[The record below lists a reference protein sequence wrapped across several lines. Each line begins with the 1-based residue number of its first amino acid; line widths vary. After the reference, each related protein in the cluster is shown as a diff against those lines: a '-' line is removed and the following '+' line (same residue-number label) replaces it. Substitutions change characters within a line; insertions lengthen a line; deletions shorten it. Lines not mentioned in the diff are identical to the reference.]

1 MATPVDLSQLAVD
14 RSGSAAI
21 TTAKRRNL
29 ATRFGLPLGILVAF
43 AAVIGWSLQ
52 DSLLPAKP
60 VTITPVVLTR
70 AEVQQSGTPVFQA
83 AGWIEPRPT
92 ATVVSAQ
99 VEGVV
104 ESLLVV
110 EGQEVQLGQ
119 PLAKLVEADARI
131 ALAEAKA
138 ALRLRDAELELAK
151 ATCDAAHKSLA
162 NPVQLQAAVAEAEAS
177 LAKVATDSQS
187 IPLLLKG
194 ANARLQLAGQ
204 ELEGKLKVGDAIPQR
219 SVQRAQSE
227 FDNATATVHELEQRS
242 KSLESEAKSWHERV
256 TALRSQ
262 LTLKS
267 DENRRVK
274 EAEAGCNI
282 ADARVEQA
290 KLAVET
296 AELRLTRMTITS
308 PISGRVLAM
317 HAQPGRRLMGLSP
330 ASERDSS
337 AVVSLYDPK
346 NLQVRADVRLEDV
359 PNAQLG
365 QPVQISTA
373 ALATPLTGEVVA
385 VTSQADI
392 QKNTLQVKVLIHD
405 PPAVIKPE
413 MLVQVTFL
421 APERPGSKDV
431 AGHDPLRQLIPKE
444 LVKTTPEGTTVWV
457 ADLQTSRAR
466 QQAIQLGKAS
476 TDRLVEVI
484 QGLTATDKLIVS
496 GRDELSPGK
505 RIRVIREDQNL
516 NGASASPAAN
526 TPSPQVAAES
536 KNQK

>member
-1 MATPVDLSQLAVD
+1 MSSTVDLRQLAVD
-14 RSGSAAI
+14 RS
-21 TTAKRRNL
+21 TTVDTRAAKRRNL
-29 ATRFGLPLGILVAF
+29 ATRYGLPLGILIAF

-52 DSLLPAKP
+52 DSLLPAKS

-70 AEVQQSGTPVFQA
+70 AEVQQSGTPLFQA

-99 VEGVV
+99 VEGIV

-110 EGQEVQLGQ
+110 EGQEVKLGQ
-119 PLAKLVEADARI
+119 PLAKLVDADARL

-138 ALRLRDAELELAK
+138 ALRLRDAELELAQ
-151 ATCDAAHKSLA
+151 ATHDAARTSLA

-177 LAKVATDSQS
+177 LAKVATDSLS
-187 IPLLLKG
+187 VPLLLKG
-194 ANARLQLAGQ
+194 AKSRLQLAQ
-204 ELEGKLKVGDAIPQR
+204 QDLDGKLKVGDAIPQR

-227 FDNATATVHELEQRS
+227 FDSATAVVHELEQRS
-242 KSLESEAKSWHERV
+242 KSLESEAKSLQERV
-256 TALRSQ
+256 TALQSQ
-262 LTLKS
+262 LMLKT

-274 EAEAGCNI
+274 EAEAGCSI
-282 ADARVEQA
+282 ADARVDQA

-296 AELRLTRMTITS
+296 AELRLTRMIVTS
-308 PISGRVLAM
+308 PIDGRVLAL

-373 ALATPLTGEVVA
+373 ALAAPLTGEVVA

-421 APERPGSKDV
+421 APEQPGSKDI
-431 AGHDPLRQLIPKE
+431 ADQDPLRQLIPKE
-444 LVKTTPEGTTVWV
+444 LVKTTPDGTTVWV

-466 QQAIQLGKAS
+466 QQPIQLGKAG
-476 TDRLVEVI
+476 TDRLVEVA

-496 GRDELSPGK
+496 GRDDLSPGK
-505 RIRVIREDQNL
+505 RIRVVGEDQNL
-516 NGASASPAAN
+516 NGASNTPSAN
-526 TPSPQVAAES
+526 TPAPQMAAEG

>member
-1 MATPVDLSQLAVD
+1 MTSQVDLSQLAVD
-14 RSGSAAI
+14 RSGSLSI

-29 ATRFGLPLGILVAF
+29 ATRYGLPLGILVAF

-52 DSLLPAKP
+52 DSLLPAKS

-151 ATCDAAHKSLA
+151 ATCEAAHKSLA

-194 ANARLQLAGQ
+194 ANARLQLARQ

-227 FDNATATVHELEQRS
+227 FDSATATVHELEQRS
-242 KSLESEAKSWHERV
+242 KSLESEAKSWQERV

-282 ADARVEQA
+282 AEARVEQA

-296 AELRLTRMTITS
+296 AELRMTRMTITS
-308 PISGRVLAM
+308 PISGRVLAL
-317 HAQPGRRLMGLSP
+317 HVQPGRRLMGLSP

-431 AGHDPLRQLIPKE
+431 ADQDPLRQLIPKE
-444 LVKTTPEGTTVWV
+444 LVKTTPEGTTVWI

-466 QQAIQLGKAS
+466 QQTIQLGKAS
-476 TDRLVEVI
+476 TDRLVEVV

-505 RIRVIREDQNL
+505 RIRVIGEDQNL
-516 NGASASPAAN
+516 NGASKSPAAN
-526 TPSPQVAAES
+526 TPAPQMAAES

>member
-29 ATRFGLPLGILVAF
+29 ATRYGLPLGILVAF

-52 DSLLPAKP
+52 DSLLPAKS

-131 ALAEAKA
+131 AVAEAKA

-242 KSLESEAKSWHERV
+242 KSLESEAKSWQDRV

-308 PISGRVLAM
+308 PISGRVLAL

-373 ALATPLTGEVVA
+373 ALATPLIGEVVA

-421 APERPGSKDV
+421 APERPGTKDI
-431 AGHDPLRQLIPKE
+431 ADQDPLRKLIPKE
-444 LVKTTPEGTTVWV
+444 LVKTTPDRTTVWV

-476 TDRLVEVI
+476 TDRLVEVV

-505 RIRVIREDQNL
+505 RIRVIGEDQNL
-516 NGASASPAAN
+516 NGASNSPAAN
-526 TPSPQVAAES
+526 TPAPQVAAES

>member
-1 MATPVDLSQLAVD
+1 MKLANRSRNWSMPTRESRWLKPRQHCGCATRNSNWP
-14 RSGSAAI
+14 
-21 TTAKRRNL
+21 KRR
-29 ATRFGLPLGILVAF
+29 
-43 AAVIGWSLQ
+43 
-52 DSLLPAKP
+52 
-60 VTITPVVLTR
+60 
-70 AEVQQSGTPVFQA
+70 
-83 AGWIEPRPT
+83 
-92 ATVVSAQ
+92 
-99 VEGVV
+99 
-104 ESLLVV
+104 
-110 EGQEVQLGQ
+110 
-119 PLAKLVEADARI
+119 VEA
-131 ALAEAKA
+131 
-138 ALRLRDAELELAK
+138 
-151 ATCDAAHKSLA
+151 AHTSLA

-194 ANARLQLAGQ
+194 ANSRLQLAQ
-204 ELEGKLKVGDAIPQR
+204 QDLEGKLKVGDAIPQR

-227 FDNATATVHELEQRS
+227 FDSATAAVHELEQRS
-242 KSLESEAKSWHERV
+242 KSLESEAKSWQDRV

-282 ADARVEQA
+282 ADARVDQA

-308 PISGRVLAM
+308 PIAGRVLAL

-359 PNAQLG
+359 PNAQMG

-373 ALATPLTGEVVA
+373 ALAAPLTGEVVA

-421 APERPGSKDV
+421 APELPGNKDI
-431 AGHDPLRQLIPKE
+431 ADQDPLRQLIPKE
-444 LVKTTPEGTTVWV
+444 LGEDNAGRNHGVGCRL
-457 ADLQTSRAR
+457 ANL
-466 QQAIQLGKAS
+466 AS
-476 TDRLVEVI
+476 
-484 QGLTATDKLIVS
+484 
-496 GRDELSPGK
+496 
-505 RIRVIREDQNL
+505 
-516 NGASASPAAN
+516 SPASRSNWARRA
-526 TPSPQVAAES
+526 PIDWW
-536 KNQK
+536 KLFKD